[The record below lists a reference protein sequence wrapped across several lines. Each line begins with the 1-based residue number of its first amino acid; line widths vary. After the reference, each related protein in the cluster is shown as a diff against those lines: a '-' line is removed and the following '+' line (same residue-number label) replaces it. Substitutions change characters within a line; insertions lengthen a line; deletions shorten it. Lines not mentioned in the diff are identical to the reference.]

1 MVSLGA
7 ALCEVLDELKR
18 TELSAETAKATGLNN
33 INILLGRNG
42 SGKSRFLRTIDL
54 GIGRDSA
61 FTVRYI
67 SPERAGVFRRDGNV
81 MNSMESSPTWLPQ
94 VRRKNQAENFK
105 AASANLLRDIE
116 TAYLRR
122 LQDTPSIR
130 DDSARNFRADS
141 LDKINRLLSNVSI
154 VQQGSD
160 FVFNDSDG
168 QVVPPDQISSG
179 ESEAVALA
187 SEMLYF
193 FETMQKDKFNVL
205 LLDEPDVHLHP
216 DLQARLASF
225 LIGLVEDLPTES
237 QTNVTVLIATHST
250 PLVCAFAASDRASIG
265 TKEFGIDVVTFS
277 AFTQQLKKVAPFFG
291 HPLSLS
297 LSQDVML
304 ILEGEDDERVWQQ
317 AGRSSKGRLKLF
329 PVVATSVSQLSELEN
344 FCAPLLESVYDSPI
358 AYSLRDG
365 DGVVEELAAVGPILR
380 FRLRCYAIENA
391 LLTEESLSVLGKTW
405 EELKTAADTWRSDNA
420 THKDCELVRAL
431 FASDDRLRNLKIKSI
446 RQLICAIAGTT
457 KPWEV
462 VVGQAIGSLDPT
474 SMATGPFNLAT
485 FLGAEATRT
494 LLGTGASS

>member
-1 MVSLGA
+1 MTVA
-7 ALCEVLDELKR
+7 IKVLNELKR
-18 TELSAETAKATGLNN
+18 TELSAGAVNATRLNN

-42 SGKSRFLRTIDL
+42 SGKSRFLRAIDL
-54 GIGRDSA
+54 GIGKDAA
-61 FTVRYI
+61 FAARYI

-81 MNSMESSPTWLPQ
+81 MNSMESSPAWLPE

-130 DDSARNFRADS
+130 DDSARNFRVDS

-160 FVFNDSDG
+160 FVFNDSTG
-168 QVVPPDQISSG
+168 QVVAPDQISSG

-193 FETMQKDKFNVL
+193 FENMRKDKFNVL

-216 DLQARLASF
+216 DLQARLANF
-225 LIGLVEDLPTES
+225 LIGLVEDLPAES
-237 QTNVTVLIATHST
+237 QNNVTVLIATHST
-250 PLVCAFAASDRASIG
+250 PLVCALAASDRASIG
-265 TKEFGIDVVTFS
+265 TKEFGIDAVAFS
-277 AFTQQLKKVAPFFG
+277 AFTQQLRKVAPFFG

-297 LSQDVML
+297 LSHDVML

-317 AGRSSKGRLKLF
+317 AGRSAKGRLKLF
-329 PVVATSVSQLSELEN
+329 PVVATSVSQQSELEN
-344 FCAPLLESVYDSPI
+344 FCAPLLKSLYDTPI

-365 DGVVEELAAVGPILR
+365 DGVVEELASVGPVLR

-391 LLTEESLSVLGKTW
+391 LVTEESLVVLGKTW
-405 EELKTAADTWRSDNA
+405 DEFKIAADAWLTDNE
-420 THKDCELVRAL
+420 THKDREQIRAL
-431 FASDDRLRNLKIKSI
+431 IASGHRLQNVKIKSI

-462 VVGQAIGSLDPT
+462 VLGQAIGSLDPV
-474 SMATGPFNLAT
+474 SMPTGPFNLAT
-485 FLGAEATRT
+485 FLGVEATRA
-494 LLGTGASS
+494 LLRTGTAS